1 MLASGSPRA
10 EPLRDFATLDPAPSA
25 RSMFTTAEVS
35 LGLYVSFH
43 AYFRPKGL
51 PHLKP
56 HVLLLHDPVYSKL
69 PRYVLKTR
77 LKVQLL
83 HQLYLHSIGKLSQG
97 GVQG

>member
-43 AYFRPKGL
+43 AYFRPTIRRGCL
-51 PHLKP
+51 
-56 HVLLLHDPVYSKL
+56 
-69 PRYVLKTR
+69 T
-77 LKVQLL
+77 
-83 HQLYLHSIGKLSQG
+83 
-97 GVQG
+97 